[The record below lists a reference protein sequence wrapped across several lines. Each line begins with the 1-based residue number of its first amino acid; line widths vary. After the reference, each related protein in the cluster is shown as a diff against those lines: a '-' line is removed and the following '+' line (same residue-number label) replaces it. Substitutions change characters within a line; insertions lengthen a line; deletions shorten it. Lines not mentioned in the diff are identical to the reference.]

1 MEKYYRIVPSDEL
14 YHHGIKGQKWGFRR
28 FQNEDGTYT
37 SEGKRR
43 RREEYS
49 EDYKEAKELSKK
61 KSSQLSNAELKKLN
75 NRYELEQKRR
85 QYEGR
90 TQLGNNWFNT
100 VGKKLREKTAEAVA
114 AALVT
119 VGIAFIKQKKNE
131 FRNLESL
138 ATRRG

>member
-1 MEKYYRIVPSDEL
+1 MEKYYKVIPSDEL
-14 YHHGIKGQKWGFRR
+14 YHFGIKGQKWGFRR